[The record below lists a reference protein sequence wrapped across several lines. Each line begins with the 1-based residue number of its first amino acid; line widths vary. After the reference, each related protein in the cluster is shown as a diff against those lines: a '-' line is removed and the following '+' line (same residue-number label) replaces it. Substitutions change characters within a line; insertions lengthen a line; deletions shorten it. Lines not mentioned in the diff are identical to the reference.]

1 MHLLPASQLRGIDSD
16 EQRLNTALLSM
27 LHDALRDLAI
37 LVNIQLK
44 ELDLIRLSRIDKFVK
59 RARRKSGY
67 LQGG

>member
-1 MHLLPASQLRGIDSD
+1 MHLFPASQLRGIDSD